1 DRFVYVTG
9 LVSKPGLVSFL
20 PSEEMT
26 LSKALAKAGGV
37 PSGDT
42 DRVDRIIVKRRN
54 GNIAR
59 LDWEEVLSGATD
71 ASLEIGDTV
80 MVEKVK
86 ERYIYVLGDNPQR
99 NGKMVFEPKE
109 AFTLAVAL
117 KKYGIED
124 VALLDKVE
132 LIRKG
137 KAVSIPPDRALF
149 DERELLVGDTVVV
162 KMKDSTR
169 IYITG
174 DVFAYVTFNPE
185 ENPTL
190 NKALAK
196 AGGFDE
202 RYLKGL
208 KIVKKD
214 GETVLLKKV
223 VPFELDDGDV
233 IEVDLYETSRIYVG
247 GFVKSPGLVVFQPD
261 EEPSLKKALARAGG
275 VLETED
281 NVADKAVIVRNGE
294 RKSYNV
300 ESILLGE
307 IDVVLQDGDYITVTW
322 RNLRYA
328 FAFGEGVRN
337 GKVIFKD
344 EEEFNVKN
352 LLGKV
357 GGLNEKASKKIE
369 VIMPNGD
376 TQTINFEDVLKG
388 GGPELENG
396 AMVLIP
402 EETEDYVYVLG
413 EVRSPGAYRLKGDVR
428 LYQVISWAGGLS
440 DWAAKT
446 KVVLKRGGE
455 EKEYDMDDLSSV
467 EGVKILP
474 GDVVYVPPIE
484 TNIVYVFGEV
494 NRPSIVRIDRYST
507 VFDAVMKSGGFT
519 KDAAYSKV
527 FLFKGGSEKDA
538 VICDLS
544 GMVTGK
550 GGFVNPSVGP
560 GDIIYVS
567 RSPTMELPE
576 VIAVVKN
583 LMDIISTSKSILG
596 W

>member
-1 DRFVYVTG
+1 VTG

-20 PSEEMT
+20 PGEEMT

-37 PSGDT
+37 PSGDV
-42 DRVDRIIVKRRN
+42 DRVKCISVKRGN
-54 GNIAR
+54 GDITR

-71 ASLEIGDTV
+71 TSLEIGDTV
-80 MVEKVK
+80 IVK
-86 ERYIYVLGDNPQR
+86 EARDRYIYVLGDNSQR

-109 AFTLAVAL
+109 EFTLAVAL

-124 VALLDKVE
+124 AELLDKVE

-137 KAVSIPPDRALF
+137 RVISVPPDRALF
-149 DERELLVGDTVVV
+149 DERELQVGDTVVV
-162 KMKDSTR
+162 RMKESTR
-169 IYITG
+169 VYLTG
-174 DVFAYVTFNPE
+174 DVFAYVTFNPKE
-185 ENPTL
+185 SPTL
-190 NKALAK
+190 DKALAK

-202 RYLKGL
+202 RYLKEL
-208 KIVKKD
+208 RIVRKD

-223 VPFELDDGDV
+223 KPLELDDGDV
-233 IEVDLYETSRIYVG
+233 IEVDLYETSRVYVG

-261 EEPSLKKALARAGG
+261 EEPSLKKALSRVGG

-281 NVADKAVIVRNGE
+281 TVADEAVIVRNGE
-294 RKSYNV
+294 RKSYDV
-300 ESILLGE
+300 ESVLLGE
-307 IDVVLQDGDYITVTW
+307 IDVVLQNGDYVTVTW
-322 RNLRYA
+322 RNLKYA

-344 EEEFNVKN
+344 KEEFNVKN

-376 TQTINFEDVLKG
+376 TQMINFEDVLKS
-388 GGPELENG
+388 GGPELKNG
-396 AMVLIP
+396 AVVLIP

-428 LYQVISWAGGLS
+428 LHQAISWAGGLS

-455 EKEYDMDDLSSV
+455 EREYDMSDLSSV

-494 NRPSIVRIDRYST
+494 SRPSIVRIDKYST

-519 KDAAYSKV
+519 KDAAYSKI
-527 FLFKGGSEKDA
+527 FLFKEGNEENA

-550 GGFVNPSVGP
+550 GGFVNPRVGP
-560 GDIIYVS
+560 GDIIYVP

-583 LMDIISTSKSILG
+583 LMDIISASKSILG